1 MDALLATAADPTTQM
16 ILGVIFCAVIV
27 RAAFGFGDVL
37 VSVPI
42 LTLFVGPRLVVPL
55 MGLVGATNALLLL
68 LAERQS
74 VQWRPVRFLLL
85 ASVVGIPVG
94 VGLLSWL
101 AEDTINFGLGVVLI
115 AFCIW
120 SLSGRQAFRL
130 AAPAWALPFGFCA
143 GVMGGAVTAVTAPP
157 ITPAQNPNGSAQA
170 GAASLNACRPERL
183 QIQKAIKTT
192 PSPKLMVS
200 SASQLRRPTP
210 TGIPT
215 TEANSKKRTG
225 RHWTDCRSARSN
237 RSAFVAP
244 TKPISGTTSRGPTK
258 SVKMGTLT
266 KTSPK
271 PNAARTITAQKMTPR
286 IICVVGSAAVARSA
300 SMNRPSTVPFSQ
312 ADRS

>member
-94 VGLLSWL
+94 VGLLNWL

-130 AAPAWALPFGFCA
+130 AAPRL
-143 GVMGGAVTAVTAPP
+143 
-157 ITPAQNPNGSAQA
+157 
-170 GAASLNACRPERL
+170 GAAVWILCRRNGRGGDGHMDRRL
-183 QIQKAIKTT
+183 
-192 PSPKLMVS
+192 S
-200 SASQLRRPTP
+200 STAQRRRGLRRSGEPRCRGSSCPT
-210 TGIPT
+210 
-215 TEANSKKRTG
+215 
-225 RHWTDCRSARSN
+225 
-237 RSAFVAP
+237 
-244 TKPISGTTSRGPTK
+244 
-258 SVKMGTLT
+258 
-266 KTSPK
+266 
-271 PNAARTITAQKMTPR
+271 
-286 IICVVGSAAVARSA
+286 A
-300 SMNRPSTVPFSQ
+300 S
-312 ADRS
+312 

>member
-94 VGLLSWL
+94 VGLLNWL
-101 AEDTINFGLGVVLI
+101 AEDTINFGLGVILI

-143 GVMGGAVTAVTAPP
+143 GVMGGAVTATGPP
-157 ITPAQNPNGSAQA
+157 IVVYSTTQAWAPSERRATMQGFFLPNSILILVSHGLA
-170 GAASLNACRPERL
+170 GLW
-183 QIQKAIKTT
+183 
-192 PSPKLMVS
+192 
-200 SASQLRRPTP
+200 
-210 TGIPT
+210 T
-215 TEANSKKRTG
+215 TEVLRIYLLALPVCLLALPVGGWLTG
-225 RHWTDCRSARSN
+225 RLSKPRFELFTF
-237 RSAFVAP
+237 FVLLC
-244 TKPISGTTSRGPTK
+244 TGLLLVLR
-258 SVKMGTLT
+258 
-266 KTSPK
+266 
-271 PNAARTITAQKMTPR
+271 
-286 IICVVGSAAVARSA
+286 
-300 SMNRPSTVPFSQ
+300 
-312 ADRS
+312 

>member
-55 MGLVGATNALLLL
+55 MGLVGATNALMLL

-115 AFCIW
+115 AFCFW
-120 SLSGRQAFRL
+120 SLSGRQAIRL
-130 AAPAWALPFGFCA
+130 MAPAWALPFGFCA
-143 GVMGGAVTAVTAPP
+143 GVMGGAVTATGPP
-157 ITPAQNPNGSAQA
+157 IVVYSTTQA
-170 GAASLNACRPERL
+170 WAPSER
-183 QIQKAIKTT
+183 
-192 PSPKLMVS
+192 
-200 SASQLRRPTP
+200 RRPP
-210 TGIPT
+210 
-215 TEANSKKRTG
+215 
-225 RHWTDCRSARSN
+225 
-237 RSAFVAP
+237 
-244 TKPISGTTSRGPTK
+244 
-258 SVKMGTLT
+258 
-266 KTSPK
+266 
-271 PNAARTITAQKMTPR
+271 
-286 IICVVGSAAVARSA
+286 VVRWPQPCGVRA
-300 SMNRPSTVPFSQ
+300 SHLSRPSHPSRPRRLRKAPMPREAATARP
-312 ADRS
+312 R